1 MKLAFRDIE
10 PFIKK
15 INPAM
20 RAILV
25 YGPDAGLVQE
35 RAAIMGKQVVPDLND
50 PFNASHL
57 TGDMVA
63 DDGARLSDEASAQ
76 SLMGGLRLIRITGAG
91 NDIAPSLKTYL
102 KGDPNPACV
111 IIIEAGDLK
120 PKDALRKLCEELP
133 IAAAVPCYIEDERSL
148 GTMIR
153 DTLREAGYSIQS
165 DASNWLASAIKGDR
179 MRARMEVDKL
189 LTYMGYGNPFAAANS
204 QQKTITLEDVK
215 NSCGDAGL
223 QSIDDLVYAFMDG
236 KAQQTLHSYTR
247 LSSEGSPDMVILRS
261 VQNHIL
267 RLHAVKS
274 LMEFHDQPLDL
285 AMKSLQPPIFWKVEA
300 QFSAQVRKYSLP
312 QLRDLLFR
320 LNDLEAKTKQSGMP
334 VSTLMSQFLLK
345 PAA

>member
-1 MKLAFRDIE
+1 MKLAFRDID
-10 PFIKK
+10 PFVRK
-15 INPAM
+15 INPAI

-25 YGPDAGLVQE
+25 YGPDAGLAQE
-35 RAAIMGKQVVPDLND
+35 RAAIMGKQVVSDLND

-57 TGDMVA
+57 TGSMIA
-63 DDGARLSDEASAQ
+63 DDEARLSDEASAQ
-76 SLMGGLRLIRITGAG
+76 SLMGGRRLIRITDAG
-91 NDIAPSLKTYL
+91 NEIAVALKSYL

-120 PKDALRKLCEELP
+120 PKDALRKVCEELP
-133 IAAAVPCYIEDERSL
+133 VAATIPCYIEDERSL
-148 GTMIR
+148 ATMIR
-153 DTLREAGYSIQS
+153 DTVREAGYAIQS
-165 DASNWLASAIKGDR
+165 DASAWLAAAIKGDR
-179 MRARMEVDKL
+179 MRARMEVEKL
-189 LTYMGYGNPFAAANS
+189 LTYMGHGIPFAAANM

-215 NSCGDAGL
+215 NSCGEAGL

-247 LSSEGSPDMVILRS
+247 LSAEGSPDMVILRS

-274 LMEFHDQPLDL
+274 LMEVHDHPLDM
-285 AMKSLQPPIFWKVEA
+285 AMKSLQPPVFWKVEA
-300 QFSAQVRKYSLP
+300 QFVAQVKKYSLP

-334 VSTLMSQFLLK
+334 VATLVSQFLLK

>member
-35 RAAIMGKQVVPDLND
+35 RAAVMGRQVVPDLND

-63 DDGARLSDEASAQ
+63 ADGARLSDEANAQ
-76 SLMGGLRLIRITGAG
+76 SLMGGLRLIRITGAD
-91 NDIAPSLKTYL
+91 NDIAPSLKAYL

-133 IAAAVPCYIEDERSL
+133 MAAAVPCYIEDERSL
-148 GTMIR
+148 GAMIR
-153 DTLREAGYSIQS
+153 ETLREAGYSIQS
-165 DASNWLASAIKGDR
+165 DASAWLAAAIKGDR
-179 MRARMEVDKL
+179 MRARMEIDKL
-189 LTYMGYGNPFAAANS
+189 LTYMGHGVPFAAANS
-204 QQKTITLEDVK
+204 PQKMITLEDVK

-223 QSIDDLVYAFMDG
+223 QSIDDLVYAFMDD
-236 KAQQTLHSYTR
+236 KAQQTLHSFTR
-247 LSSEGSPDMVILRS
+247 LSAEGAPDMVILRS
-261 VQNHIL
+261 LQNHIL

-274 LMEFHDQPLDL
+274 LMDVHDHPLES
-285 AMKSLQPPIFWKVEA
+285 AMKSLQPPVFWKVEA
-300 QFSAQVRKYSLP
+300 QFAAQVRKYSMP
-312 QLRDLLFR
+312 QLRDLLFK

-334 VSTLMSQFLLK
+334 VATLISQFLLK